1 MKIKDS
7 TIICLLIFLWLSV
20 MCGVFGAEN
29 EISRLEEQID
39 TLYTAQYEV
48 LQDVADIH
56 KANDS
61 QDERMA
67 DIEHYNR
74 VQDYR
79 LQMHNGQL
87 ADNAK
92 MFTDLIN
99 SVGHL
104 EEYMRSLPDN
114 AWGLELSEQDIRDI
128 SALVYLEAGGQGCS
142 YELKK
147 AIATV
152 ILNQMVYYGLDAQ
165 RTIYR
170 SGAFSPASRVRS
182 TTPSSSCVMAVR
194 EVLENGGTLPK
205 GVIAFQLGSYHSF
218 GHRYCKIQNVYF
230 TSV

>member
-20 MCGVFGAEN
+20 MCGVLGAEN

-48 LQDVADIH
+48 IQDVADIH

-67 DIEHYNR
+67 EIEHYNR

-92 MFTDLIN
+92 MFTDIIN
-99 SVGHL
+99 SVEHL
-104 EEYMRSLPDN
+104 EEYMKSLPDN
-114 AWGLELSEQDIRDI
+114 AWGIEITEEEEYRVAS
-128 SALVYLEAGGQGCS
+128 LVYLEAGGQGCS

-152 ILNQMVYYGLDAQ
+152 FFNQMVRYGLTVNQ
-165 RTIYR
+165 TIYR
-170 SGAFSPASRVRS
+170 SGAFSVANRVSS
-182 TTPSSSCVMAVR
+182 TRPDSSCRMAVR
-194 EVLENGGTLPK
+194 EVLENGGTLPRS
-205 GVIAFQLGSYHSF
+205 VIAFRTNNYHNF
-218 GHRYCKIQNVYF
+218 GTHFCKIQTVYF